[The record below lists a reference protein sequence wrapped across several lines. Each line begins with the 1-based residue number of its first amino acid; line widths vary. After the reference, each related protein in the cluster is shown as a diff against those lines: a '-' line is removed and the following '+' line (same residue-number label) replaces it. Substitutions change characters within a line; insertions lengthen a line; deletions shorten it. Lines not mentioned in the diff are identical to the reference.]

1 MTRKIM
7 IINANTSQSMTE
19 AICRS
24 AKAIKLP
31 DTEITCVHAA
41 EGPEVIETYLE
52 DFISALEVLKII
64 AAEKENYDA
73 FVIAASPD
81 PGLFGARELT
91 TKPILGIGQ
100 SPLLMAPLLGR
111 KFSIL
116 GHWQGDKPRSEDKV
130 AKYHLSELM
139 ASVVVM
145 GESPLGI
152 HADHQGKLEN
162 LVKIGRQAI
171 EDGAEVL
178 ILTGAAFAG
187 MQHELSKILGV
198 PVLEGISCA
207 VKLAE
212 ILIDLELQTTRVGQY
227 LPLPKPKALKGYSDF
242 QALENFQ
249 V

>member
-1 MTRKIM
+1 MKRTIL
-7 IINANTSQSMTE
+7 IINPNTSQSMTE

-24 AKAIKLP
+24 AEAYKLP
-31 DTEITCVHAA
+31 DTKITCVHAA

-52 DFISALEVLKII
+52 DHISALEVLKII
-64 AAEKENYDA
+64 AAEKENFDA
-73 FVIAASPD
+73 FIIAASPV
-81 PGLFGARELT
+81 PGLVGARELT

-100 SPLLMAPLLGR
+100 SPLLIAPLLGR

-116 GHWQGDKPRSEDKV
+116 GHWQGDKPRSEEKV
-130 AKYHLSELM
+130 AKYHLSKLM

-152 HADHQGKLEN
+152 HADRQGKLEH
-162 LVKIGRQAI
+162 LVEIGRQAI

-187 MQHELSKILGV
+187 MQHELSQILGV

-212 ILIDLELQTTRVGQY
+212 ILIDLELRTTRVGQY
-227 LPLPKPKALKGYSDF
+227 LPLPKPKTLEGYPEF
-242 QALENFQ
+242 NH
-249 V
+249 

>member
-1 MTRKIM
+1 MTRKILL
-7 IINANTSQSMTE
+7 INANTSQSMTE

-24 AKAIKLP
+24 AHVYKLP

-52 DFISALEVLKII
+52 DFISAVEVLKII
-64 AAEKENYDA
+64 AAEKESYDA
-73 FVIAASPD
+73 FIIAASPD
-81 PGLFGARELT
+81 PGLVGARELT
-91 TKPILGIGQ
+91 TKPVLGIGQ
-100 SPLLMAPLLGR
+100 SPLLVAPLLGR

-116 GHWQGDKPRSEDKV
+116 GHWKGDLPRSEDKV
-130 AKYHLSELM
+130 AKYHLAELM
-139 ASVVVM
+139 SSVIVM

-152 HADHQGKLEN
+152 HEDHQGKLEN
-162 LVKIGRQAI
+162 LANIGRQAI

-187 MQHELSKILGV
+187 MQHELSRILGV

-212 ILIDLELQTTRVGQY
+212 ILIDLELNTTRVGQY
-227 LPLPKPKALKGYSDF
+227 LPLPKPKALKGYPEF
-242 QALENFQ
+242 QSLNNFQ